1 MVEGVSH
8 KKMLRLKNTFA
19 KNVASM
25 HQEEIFGFTNCEGV
39 SWECLIKDFLIL
51 TTLGCHTGEV
61 LSQMDINCLSGKVT
75 NDCNC

>member
-8 KKMLRLKNTFA
+8 KKMLGLKRTFA

-25 HQEEIFGFTNCEGV
+25 YNEEVFGVPSGEI

>member
-25 HQEEIFGFTNCEGV
+25 HNEEIFGVPSGGI

-51 TTLGCHTGEV
+51 TTLCCHTGEV